1 MEATF
6 SPSIAALLQRLLSLL
21 LFALTGASAQA
32 GPVVPAFNYYL
43 EPPFVMAQGGLAS
56 DLVDYLN
63 TRLEGEYRLQLVN
76 EPHARLTRARLD
88 RPEAFNGVLLF
99 VHPRFVDDPNQT
111 RFLWTAGMFRDSAV
125 LVFPGTTPPVIRD
138 FSALSGKLLGG
149 IQEHRYRGLDEMVA
163 NGTLRRLD
171 SPSESVNLRL
181 LEKGRIDFTLMGA
194 STFNALREELP
205 PSTSLVSVTIPG
217 EQSFQR
223 HILVGSNQR
232 ELAARLSRIVNGMA
246 TDPAWRALAQRY
258 QLQR

>member
-1 MEATF
+1 MPRTR
-6 SPSIAALLQRLLSLL
+6 IAKGTKRLCSLL
-21 LFALTGASAQA
+21 LLAAAGFGAQA
-32 GPVVPAFNYYL
+32 GPVIRAFNYYL

-88 RPEAFNGVLLF
+88 RPEAFIGVLLF

-111 RFLWTAGMFRDSAV
+111 RFLWTPGMFKDSAV
-125 LVFPGTTPPVIRD
+125 LVFPGTTPPVVKD
-138 FSALSGKLLGG
+138 FSALTGKLLGG
-149 IQEHRYRGLDEMVA
+149 IQEHRYKGLDDMVA

-171 SPSESVNLRL
+171 ALSESVNLRL

-205 PSTSLVSVTIPG
+205 SSTPLVSVAVPG

-232 ELAARLSRIVNGMA
+232 ELAARLSRIVSGMA
-246 TDPAWRALAQRY
+246 TDPAWRAIAQRY
-258 QLQR
+258 QLPR